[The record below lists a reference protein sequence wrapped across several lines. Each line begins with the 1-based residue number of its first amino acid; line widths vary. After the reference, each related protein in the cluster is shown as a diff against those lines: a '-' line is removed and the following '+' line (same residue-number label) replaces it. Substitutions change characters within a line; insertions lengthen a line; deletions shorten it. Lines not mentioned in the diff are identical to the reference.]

1 MSRLKLLLILAVMP
15 EEAFSWLILAMRK
28 SAMTQGANMQIWPDG
43 IGGFTH
49 ESRESIN
56 EIREAVEEYIKS
68 VQ

>member
-1 MSRLKLLLILAVMP
+1 MKRLKLLLILSIMP
-15 EEAFSWLILAMRK
+15 EEAFSWLVLAMRK
-28 SAMTQGANMQIWPDG
+28 SAMTQGANNQIWPDG

-56 EIREAVEEYIKS
+56 QAREAAEEYIKS